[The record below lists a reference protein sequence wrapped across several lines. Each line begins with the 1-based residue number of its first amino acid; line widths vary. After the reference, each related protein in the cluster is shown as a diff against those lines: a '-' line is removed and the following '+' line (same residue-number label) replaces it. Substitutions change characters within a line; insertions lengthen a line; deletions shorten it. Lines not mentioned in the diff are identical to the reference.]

1 MLSYRFNFF
10 NLSYL
15 DILKSPVATEVT
27 IEVCDGVKC
36 SRDIPHCEHVSPLT
50 SAASPDFSPPLRKPA
65 SMWPLCCSHL
75 CSDKVQS
82 YCY

>member
-1 MLSYRFNFF
+1 MTTSCMLSYRFNFF

-50 SAASPDFSPPLRKPA
+50 SAASTTSMSAPAPA
-65 SMWPLCCSHL
+65 STHL
-75 CSDKVQS
+75 GWGLVTHSIK
-82 YCY
+82 